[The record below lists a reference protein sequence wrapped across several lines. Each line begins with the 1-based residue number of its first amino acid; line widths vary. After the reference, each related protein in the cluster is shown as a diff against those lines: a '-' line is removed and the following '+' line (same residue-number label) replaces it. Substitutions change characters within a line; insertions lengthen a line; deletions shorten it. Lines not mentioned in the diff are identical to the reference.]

1 MEKVGN
7 GTIGGYLL
15 SFIGRFFEETHTKE
29 GYLWLYYGGTIYG
42 GIGGD
47 LEMCEIRSDY
57 E

>member
-29 GYLWLYYGGTIYG
+29 GYGFITVGQFMAESEAIWK
-42 GIGGD
+42 
-47 LEMCEIRSDY
+47 CAR
-57 E
+57 